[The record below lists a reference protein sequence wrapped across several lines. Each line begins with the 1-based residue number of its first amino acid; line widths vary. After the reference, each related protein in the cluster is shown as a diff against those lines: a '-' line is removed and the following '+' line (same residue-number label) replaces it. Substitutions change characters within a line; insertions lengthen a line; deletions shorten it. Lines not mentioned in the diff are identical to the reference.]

1 MQEDAAR
8 LLSYRDLFWNAI
20 KDLNGVRWNG
30 RQENSLSHVANIC
43 FDLPGGDNLIKLLT
57 KHMSVSSGSAC
68 SSAIVAPSHVLKAMG
83 LTDQQA
89 HASIRFSMGRF
100 TTDEEVKM
108 LVEEV
113 TSALSR
119 MQ

>member
-1 MQEDAAR
+1 
-8 LLSYRDLFWNAI
+8 
-20 KDLNGVRWNG
+20 
-30 RQENSLSHVANIC
+30 
-43 FDLPGGDNLIKLLT
+43 
-57 KHMSVSSGSAC
+57 MSVSSGSAC

-83 LTDQQA
+83 LSDQQA